1 MKRCVICARPLPE
14 KSRSD
19 RRTCSAR
26 CRVALSRR
34 LARAAACAALN
45 VYLAAAD
52 GDAEQEAWRAYVKAA
67 AKEAR

>member
-1 MKRCVICARPLPE
+1 MKRCVVCGASLRE

-34 LARAAACAALN
+34 LARRDAQLALN
-45 VYLAAAD
+45 AYLAGEKVD
-52 GDAEQEAWRAYVKAA
+52 GPLWDAYLKAA
-67 AKEAR
+67 AKERN